1 MPEVHKQN
9 SRIKWFFVYHLPA
22 VAYATVIILM
32 SSIPNLKA
40 PEFRFLIFDKLAHF
54 AEYAIFAFLTF
65 RSFSHISRR
74 IARGRAFL
82 LSALFL
88 SLFALLDELH
98 QYFVPGRYSDVY
110 DLIGDILGALVVLAY
125 LWMRP
130 QRAKKTMSQ
139 P

>member
-1 MPEVHKQN
+1 MPEIHRQN
-9 SRIKWFFVYHLPA
+9 SRVKWFLVYHLPA
-22 VAYATVIILM
+22 IAYATAIILM
-32 SSIPNLKA
+32 SSIPNLKV
-40 PEFRFLIFDKLAHF
+40 PEFRFLLFDKLAHF
-54 AEYAIFAFLTF
+54 VEYAVFAFLTF
-65 RSFSHISRR
+65 RSFSHISQK
-74 IARGRAFL
+74 ITRGRAFL

-130 QRAKKTMSQ
+130 RRAKRTVSQ

>member
-1 MPEVHKQN
+1 MTEVHRQN
-9 SRIKWFFVYHLPA
+9 SRIRWFLVYHLPA
-22 VAYATVIILM
+22 VAYATAIILM

-40 PEFRFLIFDKLAHF
+40 PEFRFLLFDKLAHF
-54 AEYAIFAFLTF
+54 VEYAVFAFLTF
-65 RSFSHISRR
+65 RSFSHINHR
-74 IARGRAFL
+74 ITRSRAFL

-130 QRAKKTMSQ
+130 PRAKKTVSQ
-139 P
+139 L

>member
-1 MPEVHKQN
+1 MPEVHRQN
-9 SRIKWFFVYHLPA
+9 SRARWFLVYHLPA
-22 VAYATVIILM
+22 MAYATAIVLM
-32 SSIPNLKA
+32 SSIPDLKV
-40 PEFRFLIFDKLAHF
+40 PEFRFLLFDKLAHF
-54 AEYAIFAFLTF
+54 VEYAVFAFLTF
-65 RSFSHISRR
+65 RSFSHISQK
-74 IARGRAFL
+74 ITRGQAFL

-88 SLFALLDELH
+88 FLFALLDELH

-130 QRAKKTMSQ
+130 PRAKKTLSQ